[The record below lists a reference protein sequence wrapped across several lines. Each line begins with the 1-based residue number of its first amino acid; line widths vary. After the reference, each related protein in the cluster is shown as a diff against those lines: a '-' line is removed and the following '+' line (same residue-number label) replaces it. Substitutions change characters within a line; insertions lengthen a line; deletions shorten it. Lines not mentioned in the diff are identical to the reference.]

1 MSLIFYAAPMSTA
14 VITEVVLAELGI
26 PHEKVTV
33 DLKAGES
40 KKPAYL
46 EKNPNGLVPTIDH
59 DGELIWE
66 SVAITLYL
74 GETFGV
80 EKGLFPAP
88 GPARARAMKWL
99 VWGHVTLGM
108 AINIVA
114 RNTTKW
120 YPEDERN
127 AKQGES
133 AKAEAHK
140 CLGILDAA
148 LNKSPYLTGETYT
161 LADAHLHSLISW
173 VGMVGIDLS
182 TYEHISAWSKTCSE
196 RPAYKQVMATMP
208 G

>member
-14 VITEVVLAELGI
+14 VVTEVVLAELAI

-46 EKNPNGLVPTIDH
+46 AKNPNGLVPTIEH

-88 GPARARAMKWL
+88 GHARARAMKWL
-99 VWGHVTLGM
+99 VWGHVTLGS
-108 AINIVA
+108 AVGQLA
-114 RNTTKW
+114 RNATDW
-120 YPEDERN
+120 YPEEQRN
-127 AKQGES
+127 AKQ
-133 AKAEAHK
+133 AEAAKGSIQK
-140 CLGILDAA
+140 CLTVLDGG
-148 LNKSPYLTGETYT
+148 LSKYPYLTGESFS
-161 LADAHLHSLISW
+161 LADAHLNSMFDWLQ
-173 VGMVGIDLS
+173 MLGIDLKPF
-182 TYEHISAWSKTCSE
+182 EHITAWKKRCSD
-196 RPAYKQVMATMP
+196 RPAYKQVM
-208 G
+208 GDGHD